1 MKKLQNRILA
11 NFLPLIIFPALIIII
26 VCLTIIERQISESFG
41 LMLASGLKGIHEEFE
56 FSEQRLLDIARQAV
70 TEGGLVK
77 MAELRDGKALLSELP
92 NLKALLGAS
101 DIRVYD
107 HEGLMLADGYFREPL
122 ESEHGI
128 NKDMLA
134 RVLKGED
141 VSATIGD
148 EDGIEFA
155 ALVQI
160 RAKGKLVGVMEVTRH
175 LDYDL
180 LTHMKNEF
188 GIEIIVYNGDL
199 PQATT
204 IMNNSVFSDSNLKTL
219 INKVKTQ
226 QRQIDK
232 EMVIGGVRCY
242 VAAKPMELD
251 NGRTGVLVVAV
262 SGEKTYRQR
271 MILKIASPFSVL
283 ILLLIAIYISRR
295 VSLKVVEPIKTLCKV
310 TQEISEGSSSAVADI
325 KSDDE
330 VGVLAG
336 SFNKMIK
343 ELRMHQDHLNE
354 LVGEKTRELIATNAE
369 LLNEIMERKRAQ
381 AQKELTLNLLQNI
394 ADNVPG
400 AIYQFRLHPDGS
412 SCFPYAS
419 AAFREIYRVAPEEVR
434 EDASRVFTLLHPDDY
449 DGFFASIRES
459 AADLTHWQHEARL
472 VFDDGTTRWVL
483 GNAKPQREGDG
494 AVLFQGFITDVTGRK
509 KMEEELVELNRTLER
524 RVEEGISKI
533 IYQKQMLVQQSKMAA
548 MGEMIGLIAHQ
559 WRQPLNVIGLNV
571 QDLKDAYDFGE
582 LDKKFIEQVVYITM
596 DQINFM
602 SKTIDDFKNF
612 FKPSKKKLRFNVQKN
627 IEEIFSMFK
636 QVFDRGKIDVS
647 IKVSQDTL
655 LFTEGYPN
663 EFKQVMLN
671 ILNNSK
677 DAIIARRD
685 AAVSPPIRGQIEI
698 TIGNNKERDKIIIS
712 IRDNGGGIPEDIID
726 KIFGHYYTTKG
737 KEGTGLGLYM
747 SKTIVET
754 NMGGTLKVRNIG
766 DGAEFMISL
775 DVSKS
780 EPDAHPQANS

>member
-1 MKKLQNRILA
+1 M
-11 NFLPLIIFPALIIII
+11 
-26 VCLTIIERQISESFG
+26 ERQISESFA

-56 FSEQRLLDIARQAV
+56 FSEQRLLDSVRQAA

-77 MAELRDGKALLSELP
+77 MAELRDGKALLSKLP
-92 NLKALLGAS
+92 NLKALLAAS

-122 ESEHGI
+122 EGERGV

-155 ALVQI
+155 ALAQI
-160 RAKGKLVGVMEVTRH
+160 RAKGELVGVLEVTKH

-188 GIEIIVYNGDL
+188 GVEIIVYNGDL

-219 INKVKTQ
+219 INKVNTQ

-232 EMVIGGVRCY
+232 EMAIGGVRCY

-251 NGRTGVLVVAV
+251 NGRTGVIVVAM

-271 MILKIASPFSVL
+271 MILKIAAPLSVV
-283 ILLLIAIYISRR
+283 ILLLISFYVSRR

-310 TQEISEGSSSAVADI
+310 AQEISEGSGSASADI

-330 VGVLAG
+330 VGVLAD

-354 LVGEKTRELIATNAE
+354 LVGEKTSELIETNAE
-369 LLNEIMERKRAQ
+369 LLNEMVERKRAQ
-381 AQKELTLNLLQNI
+381 AQRELTMNLLQNI
-394 ADNVPG
+394 SDNVPG

-419 AAFREIYRVAPEEVR
+419 AAFRDIYRITPEEVR
-434 EDASRVFTLLHPDDY
+434 DDASRVFTVLHPDEHD
-449 DGFFASIRES
+449 DFLASIRKS
-459 AADLTHWQHEARL
+459 ATDLTHWHYEALL
-472 VFDDGTTRWVL
+472 VFDDGTTRWAL
-483 GNAKPQREGDG
+483 NSAMPQREGDG
-494 AVLFQGFITDVTGRK
+494 SVIWHGFVMDVTRRK
-509 KMEEELVELNRTLER
+509 QLEEELLELNRTLEQ
-524 RVEEGISKI
+524 RVEDGISKI
-533 IYQKQMLVQQSKMAA
+533 VYQKQMLIQQSKMAA

-559 WRQPLNVIGLNV
+559 WRQPLNAIGLNV

-582 LDKKFIEQVVYITM
+582 LDEKSIKQVVDITM

-612 FKPSKKKLRFNVQKN
+612 FKPSKMKLRFDVKKN
-627 IEEIFSMFK
+627 IEEIFSMFQ
-636 QVFDRGKIDVS
+636 QVFVKARVDVS
-647 IKVSQDTL
+647 IKSVHDAL

-663 EFKQVMLN
+663 EFKQVILN

-677 DAIIARRD
+677 DAISSKRD
-685 AAVSPPIRGQIEI
+685 NSASSPTRGQIEI
-698 TIGNNKERDKIIIS
+698 AIENSEQRDKIIIS
-712 IRDNGGGIPEDIID
+712 IRDNGGGIPEDIIG
-726 KIFGHYYTTKG
+726 KIFDHYFSTKG
-737 KEGTGLGLYM
+737 QEGTGLGLYM

-754 NMGGTLKVRNIG
+754 NMGGTLTVRNVG

-775 DVSKS
+775 DV
-780 EPDAHPQANS
+780 EPHTQEDS